1 MDETSERY
9 NKTVQ
14 HHRDGRLQD
23 AETGYGSTQKLG
35 AEARQ
40 TEARALLEAARRMSE
55 AQNSPDDREEYRAAL
70 RLNWRL
76 WTIIQSDLVSE
87 ENALPAEIKANIMSL
102 SVFIDKQTVG
112 ALAGPDVAKMNVLI
126 EINRNIAS
134 GLMATPD
141 EEALSPSQGVEQS
154 AEGGNILA

>member
-1 MDETSERY
+1 MS
-9 NKTVQ
+9 Q
-14 HHRDGRLQD
+14 SQISQ
-23 AETGYGSTQKLG
+23 AYGSTQKLG

-55 AQNSPDDREEYRAAL
+55 AQDRPDDREEYRAAL

-76 WTIIQSDLVSE
+76 WTIIQSDIVSD

-102 SVFIDKQTVG
+102 SVFIDKHTVG

>member
-1 MDETSERY
+1 MSQ
-9 NKTVQ
+9 NQ
-14 HHRDGRLQD
+14 LSQ
-23 AETGYGSTQKLG
+23 AYGSTQKLG

-55 AQNSPDDREEYRAAL
+55 AQKRPDDKEGYRAAL

-76 WTIIQSDLVSE
+76 WTIIQSDIVSD

-102 SVFIDKQTVG
+102 SVFIDKHTVG
-112 ALAGPDVAKMNVLI
+112 ALSDPDAAKMNVLI

-134 GLMATPD
+134 GLMATPG